1 MTIARHKWK
10 IIAAGVAALVV
21 AACTAPIPGFER
33 VERPQFSG
41 AIPLPPEDDANADP
55 GESEQW
61 YRTEDNLVVR
71 NVTRPEMIAF
81 LPEPDKATGAAVL
94 ILPGGAFQLLSM
106 STEGIEVAE
115 RLADRGIAAFVLK
128 YRLNETPGSDLLFA
142 AKMAGMLGKIANG
155 GEIEVSEPRATA
167 DALTAMRMLDQE
179 AGRWSLDHDR
189 IGMIGFS
196 AGAMTALNVVGE
208 GKPWGPDFLGYIYG
222 PTDAAPGPGDLPP
235 MLAAIALD
243 DELILDRSFSLVDRW
258 REQGGQA
265 ELHVYDDGGH
275 GFGLGKK
282 DTDSARFEQDL
293 FEWLTT
299 QVTAAE

>member
-1 MTIARHKWK
+1 
-10 IIAAGVAALVV
+10 
-21 AACTAPIPGFER
+21 
-33 VERPQFSG
+33 
-41 AIPLPPEDDANADP
+41 
-55 GESEQW
+55 
-61 YRTEDNLVVR
+61 
-71 NVTRPEMIAF
+71 
-81 LPEPDKATGAAVL
+81 
-94 ILPGGAFQLLSM
+94 
-106 STEGIEVAE
+106 
-115 RLADRGIAAFVLK
+115 
-128 YRLNETPGSDLLFA
+128 
-142 AKMAGMLGKIANG
+142 MLGKIANG
-155 GEIEVSEPRATA
+155 GEIEVSEQRATA